1 MKKQSDG
8 RSRLRADRG
17 SELEGGG
24 GCYLI
29 NLIRS
34 FTAEK
39 GSQDV
44 REELVQGSPL
54 V

>member
-1 MKKQSDG
+1 MALHG
-8 RSRLRADRG
+8 L
-17 SELEGGG
+17 
-24 GCYLI
+24 YLI

-39 GSQDV
+39 GSQDT
-44 REELVQGSPL
+44 RDGLLQGSPL